1 MLSRLSIRSV
11 MGSIFFLNITLIII
25 CVFAFYRVSVTT
37 QEFNELSHNRLA
49 SIKVADELRQGS
61 DDLTRLARTYAVTA
75 DSKYEKMY
83 QDVLDIRAGKK
94 ARPEKYEH
102 VYWDLVLNYGDKPRP
117 DGKPI
122 ALHDQMKALGFSDQ
136 EFAFLDQA
144 AKNSAG
150 LVTLEVEAMNAVKG
164 LFKDSNGQYTIKK
177 APELEY
183 AVKLLHSNEY
193 HAFKANIM
201 KPVNQF
207 LNALENR
214 TSEQVNEKVDTL
226 NTQEFLAIVAL
237 VITLISSVIGYLII
251 RYRVTNRLDDM
262 KNDIT
267 QMEQTNDLTLAL
279 PEEADE
285 IGQVGR
291 AINALSKRLR
301 DGIEQFVDASQQ
313 VSDTSGE
320 VVAFVGKTEE
330 TGKEQNTQL
339 TMVAT
344 AMEEMVSTL
353 KNVADSVHKA
363 SNDTSA
369 SEQSAIEGK
378 HSIDRTNQVF
388 EELDQSFQQSAN
400 IIKELTEEST
410 NMSNVL
416 DVIKSISEQTNLLA
430 LNAAIEA
437 ARAGEQGR
445 GFAVV
450 ADEVRTLAQR
460 SQESAGE
467 IETMLIQLQNK
478 AQEATASIEKNAG
491 EMSNTR
497 ESIGKVSG
505 ILSAIATASTDINQ
519 LNVGISSATKEQLT
533 VSEEINQNVN
543 KLNDFSNQF
552 MSEINHFL
560 DVSANLQSVA
570 KNTKHVTDQFKIN

>member
-25 CVFAFYRVSVTT
+25 CIFAFYKVSITT
-37 QEFNELSHNRLA
+37 QEFDELSSNRLA

-94 ARPEKYEH
+94 PRPEKYEH

-177 APELEY
+177 LPDLEY

-353 KNVADSVHKA
+353 KNVADSVNKA